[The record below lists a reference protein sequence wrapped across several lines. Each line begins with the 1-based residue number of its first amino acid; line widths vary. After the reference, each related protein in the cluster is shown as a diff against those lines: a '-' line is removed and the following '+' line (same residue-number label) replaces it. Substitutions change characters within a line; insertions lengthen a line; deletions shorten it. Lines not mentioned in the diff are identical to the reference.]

1 MNINKLILDAYKSAV
16 ALSSMPSE
24 LKHALKTNERVPRFI
39 AKLKEEVGKLP
50 PHFINELTII
60 NLTTDLTN
68 LFLHN
73 VKTAADQKAM
83 SSAEKHRAEIE
94 AEKAAIINKA
104 ADTGV
109 ITDEVIDAL
118 KETE

>member
-1 MNINKLILDAYKSAV
+1 MNIEKLILDAYKSAV
-16 ALSSMPSE
+16 ALSTAPSE

-39 AKLKEEVGKLP
+39 AKLKEEVNKLP
-50 PHFINELTII
+50 PQFINELTII

-83 SSAEKHRAEIE
+83 SEAEKHKLAHEMER
-94 AEKAAIINKA
+94 AAIINKA
-104 ADTGV
+104 ADTGE

-118 KETE
+118 KET